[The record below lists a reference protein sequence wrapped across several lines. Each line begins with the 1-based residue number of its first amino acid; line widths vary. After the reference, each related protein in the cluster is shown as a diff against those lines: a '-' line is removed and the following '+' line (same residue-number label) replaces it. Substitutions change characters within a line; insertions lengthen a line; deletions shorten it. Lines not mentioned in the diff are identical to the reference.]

1 VKREYHQSTDPL
13 KTFFARNKNHLIWF
27 VLGDSLMDKDK
38 KEKLEGKGYEIDSV
52 AKFLGLTPEEEKR
65 IMGMIKEAKL
75 KWIMEK

>member
-1 VKREYHQSTDPL
+1 
-13 KTFFARNKNHLIWF
+13 
-27 VLGDSLMDKDK
+27 MDKDK